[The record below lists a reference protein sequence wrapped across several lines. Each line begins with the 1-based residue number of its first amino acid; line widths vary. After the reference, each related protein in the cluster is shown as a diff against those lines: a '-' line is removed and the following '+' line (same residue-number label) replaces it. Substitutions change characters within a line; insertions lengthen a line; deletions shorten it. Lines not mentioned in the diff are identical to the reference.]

1 LRQLV
6 DACVRPA
13 QTLLRDGL
21 DVVVPGEIAG
31 IDHEIPLSVSKLDAS
46 AVGRRL
52 LERYWREAATL
63 GDGGWDVAAR
73 AALDEWALAERLA
86 GAAPPGRLIDDTLDE
101 IAADVDL
108 IAAAAQCCGLDRAAV
123 LGASDAVDIDVELTV
138 KGDLTNRRDA
148 VPDRLQ
154 LVDSVGRISDGVI
167 YRLGYRRPR
176 AGFLVAAAIDLAA
189 VVLATGDGRWR
200 AVTATRASQGTGS
213 AECHLFE
220 VTAADPQAAARRL
233 LETAAELRVAALSG
247 AVPVFETTTRTVYE
261 KGFIDEDE
269 LLGSDFRT
277 GDLTDASNH
286 FVWGDISVGEMTM
299 LSPSPKELAD
309 RIWGAIHALATFEPV
324 GDKVGPQ

>member
-1 LRQLV
+1 
-6 DACVRPA
+6 
-13 QTLLRDGL
+13 
-21 DVVVPGEIAG
+21 VPGEVARV
-31 IDHEIPLSVSKLDAS
+31 DHEIPLTVSKLDAS
-46 AVGRRL
+46 ALGRRL
-52 LERYWREAATL
+52 LERYWRQAATL
-63 GDGGWDVAAR
+63 DHGAAGDGWDAAAR

-86 GAAPPGRLIDDTLDE
+86 GAAPPGQLIDDTLDE
-101 IAADVDL
+101 IATDVD
-108 IAAAAQCCGLDRAAV
+108 IITAAAQCCGLDRAAV
-123 LGASDAVDIDVELTV
+123 LGASEAVDIDLELTV
-138 KGDLTNRRDA
+138 SGEFTHRRDA
-148 VPDRLQ
+148 VPGRLH
-154 LVDSVGRISDGVI
+154 LVDSVGRVRDGVI

-189 VVLATGDGRWR
+189 VVLVTGDGRWR
-200 AVTATRASQGTGS
+200 AVTATRSSQGTGS

-269 LLGSDFRT
+269 LIGSDFRT
-277 GDLTDASNH
+277 GDLTDANNH

-324 GDKVGPQ
+324 GEEVAGT